1 MDTERDVIQYI
12 IVAPFE
18 QRDKVIAVKERLEAY
33 LGDRFPGN
41 AFTVARFAP
50 IGDDEEFC
58 VLPIMNFVG
67 DDGNSYMCKEPK
79 RWFMREIAQACRE
92 FDLQGLRHFAA

>member
-1 MDTERDVIQYI
+1 MRTERDVIQYI
-12 IVAPFE
+12 IVPPFE
-18 QRDKVIAVKERLEAY
+18 QRDKVIMAKDRLEHY
-33 LGDRFPGN
+33 LGNRFPGSS
-41 AFTVARFAP
+41 FTVARFAP

-79 RWFMREIAQACRE
+79 RWFMQDIAQACRE
-92 FDLQGLRHFAA
+92 FDFSGVRNYAA